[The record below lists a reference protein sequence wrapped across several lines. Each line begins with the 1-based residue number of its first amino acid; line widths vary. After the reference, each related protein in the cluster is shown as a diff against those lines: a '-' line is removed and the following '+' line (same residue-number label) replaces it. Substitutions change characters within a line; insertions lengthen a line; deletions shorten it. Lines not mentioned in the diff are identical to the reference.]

1 MEFLVT
7 FELEVP
13 NGTPSS
19 EVEER
24 TRAEAAAAARLVDD
38 GHLHRVWK
46 RAGIADD
53 TTAIGLY
60 EADSRAELDRLLR
73 ALPLADWMQI
83 TVVPLAAHPNDPAAI
98 GR

>member
-38 GHLHRVWK
+38 GHLLRVWK
-46 RAGIADD
+46 RAAVADD

-60 EADSRAELDRLLR
+60 QADSKAELDGLLR

-98 GR
+98 AR